1 MGIISKTTCKKL
13 RELREDI
20 VRCDFAYFVLDDPIV
35 PDAEYDRLLQQLQ
48 KLEEAYPELI
58 TDDSPSRRVGVKPI
72 KKFSEVQ
79 HRSPM
84 LSLNKAFVE
93 EELEEFDRRVREKLS
108 LKNLETEEIE
118 YVAEPKFDGVAVCI
132 RYEKGKF
139 LFAATRGDGSTGEDI
154 TLNVKTIS
162 AVPLR
167 LRGSEFPTVLEVRG
181 EVFMPKGKF
190 FAYNERALAT
200 GEKPLVNPRNG
211 AAGSLR
217 QLNPS
222 ITAQRPLDVYFYGVG
237 EHEGWDMPVTHSD
250 VLQRLREFGLK
261 TCPEWKKVDGLRGC
275 LGYYSR
281 IGLKRDSLP
290 YEIDGVVYKVNNL
303 QGQADMGF
311 VSRAPRWAIAYKF
324 PAQEELTT
332 VDGIEFQVGRTGAVT
347 PVARLAPVFVGGATV
362 SNATL
367 HNIDELTRKDIRLGD
382 TVIVRRAGDVIP
394 EIVKVVEERRV
405 VKSCPV
411 IFPRHCPICG
421 SDIVRADGEAVSRCV
436 GGLFCAAQRKES
448 IRHFSSRLAMN
459 IEGLGARLIDQLVD
473 NSLVVDPADLYSLS
487 LDELQELK
495 RMGRKSARNLISSLD
510 RSKSTTFSRF
520 LYALGIREVG
530 EATAVAL
537 ANDFQSLDILMVA
550 DEERLKLVPE
560 VGPIVASHIRAFFGE
575 EHNAEVIKRLLQSGI
590 AWPTPVVP
598 ISSNSPL
605 SGKTV
610 VLTGTLAS
618 MTRSEAKSR
627 LVAQGAKVINSVS
640 RTTDIVIVGANP
652 GSKKKKAVELGV
664 PIWNE
669 QDLQKINC

>member
-13 RELREDI
+13 RELREYI

-190 FAYNERALAT
+190 SAYNERALAT

>member
-13 RELREDI
+13 RELREYI

-190 FAYNERALAT
+190 SAYNERALAT

-669 QDLQKINC
+669 QDLQKVNC

>member
-1 MGIISKTTCKKL
+1 VGIISKTTCKKL